1 MPFYPVA
8 KPDDYPERDDP
19 RRPWDEWGPQE
30 QERNLMKAL
39 GIEDVS
45 RRDAETRGEKE
56 MKKYKYLELHE
67 VIQEGD
73 QSHHGWNI
81 WLPVT
86 EDMVGK
92 RRKDMFSYRTRVRRP
107 VNLCA
112 SAPLREK
119 EDL

>member
-8 KPDDYPERDDP
+8 KPEDYPERDQP

-30 QERNLMKAL
+30 QEANLREAL

-45 RRDAETRGEKE
+45 HRDTERQREKE

-73 QSHHGWNI
+73 ESHHRRNLWF
-81 WLPVT
+81 PVT
-86 EDMVGK
+86 ADMVGK
-92 RRKDMFSYRTRVRRP
+92 RRKDVFSYKTRVRRS
-107 VNLCA
+107 VNLHA
-112 SAPLREK
+112 SVPSV
-119 EDL
+119 